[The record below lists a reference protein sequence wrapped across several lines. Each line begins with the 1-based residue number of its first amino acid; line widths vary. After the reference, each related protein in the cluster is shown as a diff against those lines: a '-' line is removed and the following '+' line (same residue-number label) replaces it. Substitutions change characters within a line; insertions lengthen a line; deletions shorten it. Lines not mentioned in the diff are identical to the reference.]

1 MYWSSGDF
9 RNAAWCPL
17 DPVFPLS
24 LPPSELHHTKEVG
37 SRQYKEDLG
46 GGVRRAGGDEIF
58 CVLMQFFDESADRIR
73 IEDLYS
79 NTPPCDCDSGRDPL
93 SLGT

>member
-1 MYWSSGDF
+1 MADQSFLAASAQCTDGDF

-24 LPPSELHHTKEVG
+24 LPPPSELHHTKEVG

-46 GGVRRAGGDEIF
+46 GGGKGGGQT
-58 CVLMQFFDESADRIR
+58 CWWR
-73 IEDLYS
+73 
-79 NTPPCDCDSGRDPL
+79 
-93 SLGT
+93 